1 MTVGIGSGDATT
13 SLSGSDLAEYEQE
26 KPARRLR
33 PAVDLGISAWCA
45 VISIGVLVQVFFPLS
60 AGTQFYLVIFLA
72 AVLPITLVCYRG
84 WHVPPFLNP
93 FKARERE
100 GDNPG
105 IVDWVLAVVA
115 LVACLYPLL
124 NFDAFLERRQTP
136 TDLDVLAG
144 AVLLVLLL
152 EAAVVQRGGFC
163 RW

>member
-1 MTVGIGSGDATT
+1 MTGRSRLMTVGIGSGGEAA

-33 PAVDLGISAWCA
+33 PALDLGISAWCA

-72 AVLPITLVCYRG
+72 TVLPITLLCYRG
-84 WHVPPFLNP
+84 WRVPPFLNP
-93 FKARERE
+93 FQVRGCE

-115 LVACLYPLL
+115 LVACL
-124 NFDAFLERRQTP
+124 
-136 TDLDVLAG
+136 
-144 AVLLVLLL
+144 
-152 EAAVVQRGGFC
+152 
-163 RW
+163 